1 LKLQNQDFF
10 FDRAVSYTSRTI
22 SRLAKKGK
30 EGNDYELPPIYFVAV
45 LGFRLDISNRE
56 KHYYNG
62 KIIDELDQEV
72 LYPKLSYRLLVL
84 PNFNKSKTELPTIM
98 DQWMYFMKHLD
109 EIEKL
114 PNYLDKR
121 IFSRMFHPRVCF

>member
-1 LKLQNQDFF
+1 MQLQNQDFF

-45 LGFRLDISNRE
+45 FGFRLNISNRE

-72 LYPKLSYRLLVL
+72 LYPKLSYKLLVL

-98 DQWMYFMKHLD
+98 DQWMYLMKHLD
-109 EIEKL
+109 EIEEL